1 MFKGLALDVLGSRLS
16 LRFAGVPEKKAYALW
31 GDITKELARLDKIF
45 NGDDP
50 ESEVSVLNASKVDI
64 QTSDDFKQALNMCE
78 SYLIGTKGLFDISRG
93 GREDLDFGGFSKG
106 YALRRIAVLLKSAK
120 VKDAFADFGGS
131 LVMAIGK
138 QPYSDCWKFTLVD
151 PWTEDEL
158 EEIELSGECLAI
170 CGNTPERSGHILN
183 PLTGR
188 ADESHRLSIVK
199 TADPLDAQVLALV
212 HLLASEQQ
220 KKDIA
225 YNYKKYEPRIIELA

>member
-93 GREDLDFGGFSKG
+93 GREDLDLGGFSKG

-138 QPYSDCWKFTLVD
+138 QPY
-151 PWTEDEL
+151 
-158 EEIELSGECLAI
+158 
-170 CGNTPERSGHILN
+170 
-183 PLTGR
+183 
-188 ADESHRLSIVK
+188 
-199 TADPLDAQVLALV
+199 
-212 HLLASEQQ
+212 
-220 KKDIA
+220 
-225 YNYKKYEPRIIELA
+225 